1 MMKLRMRTALLASAA
16 LLLGLASCKS
26 DKQEAALQN
35 GECDTYVG
43 VSVRFPAPETRDLP
57 GDYNKLGEWQ
67 GRDKIQKIKVYVAT
81 TSGSSTSVSSDQF
94 TETAFNG
101 INNGIL
107 APNLAVEAKSGD
119 KVKVYV
125 VINDINN
132 KVTNILD
139 AKAADGATFDAEFK
153 KAVATVAAIA
163 DVAKYE
169 SEKDIVLMTNETA
182 PVDVTIAP
190 NISKEDA
197 IGGKANRVEVRVS
210 RVVSRAI
217 VTVDDGAVKTIDV
230 KRTSTDAEGHPTES
244 KTATATIKDV
254 KYQVTG
260 SALQFNVLE
269 DHENWKVAAPV
280 YDFVP
285 ATTVTTWAAL
295 GTEAAGKILPTD
307 AGGYQDALVKEN
319 NELANVKAA
328 LGAETFSKFVLPV
341 THDAAN
347 YRKGNTTMFE
357 IKATFT
363 VDKIDGVAP
372 TSPDAQTVYLGLSDG
387 KFYSTKE
394 RAEAMD
400 NALGAGATYE
410 KKQSTTEYKNGE
422 MYYYIWL
429 NPNVAYDDPDKTKKI
444 SMSPTVRNQV
454 YHAHITGFGEMGV
467 SDKDKINPGE
477 ELETKKTHLSVQL
490 RVLPWTI
497 HSYTVNLV
505 NRY

>member
-26 DKQEAALQN
+26 DRQEAALQN
-35 GECDTYVG
+35 GQCDTYVG

-57 GDYNKLGEWQ
+57 GDYNQKGEWQ
-67 GRDKIQKIKVYVAT
+67 GRDVIKKIKVYVAT
-81 TSGSSTSVSSDQF
+81 TSNGTTTISSNQF
-94 TETAFNG
+94 TEANFGG

-125 VINDINN
+125 VINDVNN
-132 KVTNILD
+132 KVTSILD
-139 AKAADGATFDAEFK
+139 QKAATGATFDDEFK

-163 DVAKYE
+163 DVAKYDA
-169 SEKDIVLMTNETA
+169 EKDIVLMTNEKA
-182 PVDVTIAP
+182 PEDVTIAP

-210 RVVSRAI
+210 RVASRAI
-217 VTVDDGAVKTIDV
+217 ATVDDEAVKTIDI
-230 KRTSTDAEGHPTES
+230 KRTFTEIDAEGKTTTTES
-244 KTATATIKDV
+244 KTATVTVKDIM
-254 KYQVTG
+254 YQVTG

-269 DHENWKVAAPV
+269 DRKNWKVAAPV
-280 YDFVP
+280 YDFIP
-285 ATTVTTWAAL
+285 TSSTWANL
-295 GTEAAGKILPTD
+295 VTEGANKMLFSD
-307 AGGYQDALVKEN
+307 AEGY
-319 NELANVKAA
+319 KAA
-328 LGAETFSKFVLPV
+328 LTATDNSVDNVKKALGEEKFSKFVLPV
-341 THDAAN
+341 THAKGK
-347 YRKGNTTMFE
+347 YMKGNTTMFE

-363 VDKIDGVAP
+363 VDKIDGAAP
-372 TSPDAQTVYLGLSDG
+372 ANENAQTVFLGLSDG

-394 RAEAMD
+394 KAEAMD
-400 NALGAGATYE
+400 VNATGTSE
-410 KKQSTTEYKNGE
+410 KKQSAKEYKNGE

-429 NPNVAYDDPDKTKKI
+429 NPDVEYSNLDKTI
-444 SMSPTVRNQV
+444 SESPTVRNQV

-467 SDKDKINPGE
+467 ADKDEIKPDDP
-477 ELETKKTHLSVQL
+477 LETKKTHLSVQL

-497 HSYTVNLV
+497 HSYTVNLI

>member
-1 MMKLRMRTALLASAA
+1 MRTALLASAA

-26 DKQEAALQN
+26 DRQEAALQN

-57 GDYNKLGEWQ
+57 GDYNEKGEWQ
-67 GRDKIQKIKVYVAT
+67 GRDVIKKIKVYVAT
-81 TSGSSTSVSSDQF
+81 TSNGATTINSDQF
-94 TETAFNG
+94 TEANFGG

-119 KVKVYV
+119 QVKVYV
-125 VINDINN
+125 VINDMAG
-132 KVTNILD
+132 KVTTILD
-139 AKAADGATFDAEFK
+139 EKANTPATFDAEFQ

-182 PVDVTIAP
+182 PVDMTIAP

-197 IGGKANRVEVRVS
+197 IGGKANRVEVKVS
-210 RVVSRAI
+210 RVASRAI
-217 VTVDDGAVKTIDV
+217 ATVDDEVVKKIEV
-230 KRTSTDAEGHPTES
+230 KRSFTDAKGVTTES
-244 KTATATIKDV
+244 TTATVTVKDIM
-254 KYQVTG
+254 YQVTG

-269 DHENWKVAAPV
+269 DRKDWKVAKDV
-280 YDFVP
+280 YDFAP
-285 ATTVTTWAAL
+285 TSSTWAGL
-295 GTEAAGKILPTD
+295 VTEGAGKMLFTD
-307 AGGYQDALVKEN
+307 AGNYQKALTAADNTVD
-319 NELANVKAA
+319 NVKKA
-328 LGAETFSKFVLPV
+328 LGEEKFSKFVLPV
-341 THDAAN
+341 THAEGK
-347 YRKGNTTMFE
+347 YKKGNTTMFE

-372 TSPDAQTVYLGLSDG
+372 TSTDAQTVYLGLSDG
-387 KFYSTKE
+387 KFYSTKAK
-394 RAEAMD
+394 AEAM
-400 NALGAGATYE
+400 NAALTGTDYE
-410 KKQSTTEYKNGE
+410 KKQSAKEYTNGE

-429 NPNVAYDDPDKTKKI
+429 NPDVDYSDTTKTI
-444 SMSPTVRNQV
+444 SESPTVRNQV

-467 SDKDKINPGE
+467 ADKDEINPDE
-477 ELETKKTHLSVQL
+477 DLETKKTHLSVQL

>member
-26 DKQEAALQN
+26 DRQEAALQN

-43 VSVRFPAPETRDLP
+43 VSVRFPAPETRALP
-57 GDYNKLGEWQ
+57 DDHNKLDGEWQ
-67 GRDKIQKIKVYVAT
+67 GRDVIKKIKVYVAT
-81 TSGSSTSVSSDQF
+81 TSGTTTTISSDQF

-119 KVKVYV
+119 KVKIYV
-125 VINDINN
+125 VINDMAG
-132 KVTNILD
+132 KVTTILD
-139 AKAADGATFDAEFK
+139 EKANTPATFDAEFQ
-153 KAVATVAAIA
+153 KAVAMVAAIA

-169 SEKDIVLMTNETA
+169 AEKDIVLMTNETA
-182 PVDVTIAP
+182 PQEMEIKP
-190 NISKEDA
+190 NVSKEDA

-210 RVVSRAI
+210 RVASRAI
-217 VTVDDGAVKTIDV
+217 ATVDDEAVKEI
-230 KRTSTDAEGHPTES
+230 KIERSFTDAEGTTTKS
-244 KTATATIKDV
+244 TTATVTVKDIM
-254 KYQVTG
+254 YQVTG

-269 DHENWKVAAPV
+269 DRTDWKVAAPV
-280 YDFVP
+280 YDFAP
-285 ATTVTTWAAL
+285 ISKDWTAL
-295 GTEAAGKILPTD
+295 ATEAKDKMIFSD
-307 AGGYQDALVKEN
+307 AEGYKAALVKAD
-319 NELANVKAA
+319 NELASVKAA
-328 LGAETFSKFVLPV
+328 LGEETFSKFVLPV
-341 THDAAN
+341 THAKGN
-347 YRKGNTTMFE
+347 YKKGNTTMFE

-363 VDKIDGVAP
+363 VDQIDGANADKTVK
-372 TSPDAQTVYLGLSDG
+372 TVYLGLSDG
-387 KFYSTKE
+387 KFYSTMEK
-394 RAEAMD
+394 AEAMD
-400 NALGAGATYE
+400 AALAAGTKYE
-410 KKQSTTEYKNGE
+410 KKQSAKEYKNGE

-429 NPNVAYDDPDKTKKI
+429 NPDVAYSNLDKTI
-444 SMSPTVRNQV
+444 SESPTVRNQV

-467 SDKDKINPGE
+467 ADKDEINPDE

>member
-26 DKQEAALQN
+26 DRQDAALQN
-35 GECDTYVG
+35 GNCDTYVG

-57 GDYNKLGEWQ
+57 GDYNEKGEWQ
-67 GRDKIQKIKVYVAT
+67 GRDKIEKIKVYVAT
-81 TSGSSTSVSSDQF
+81 TTNGTTTISSDQF
-94 TETAFNG
+94 TEANFGG

-125 VINDINN
+125 VINDVND
-132 KVTNILD
+132 KVTSILD
-139 AKAADGATFDAEFK
+139 QKAADATTFDAEFQ

-163 DVAKYE
+163 DVAKYDTD
-169 SEKDIVLMTNETA
+169 KDIVLMTNETA
-182 PVDVTIAP
+182 PVDVTIKP

-210 RVVSRAI
+210 RVASRAI
-217 VTVDDGAVKTIDV
+217 VTVDDQVEKTIEI
-230 KRTSTDAEGHPTES
+230 KRSFTDAQGTTTES
-244 KTATATIKDV
+244 TTATVTVKDIA
-254 KYQVTG
+254 YQVTG

-269 DHENWKVAAPV
+269 DRTDWKVAAPV

-285 ATTVTTWAAL
+285 TSSTWADL
-295 GTEAAGKILPTD
+295 VTEGATKMLYSDAEGYKAAI
-307 AGGYQDALVKEN
+307 VKAD

-328 LGAETFSKFVLPV
+328 LGEEKFSKFVLPV
-341 THDAAN
+341 THADGK
-347 YRKGNTTMFE
+347 YMKGNTTMFE

-363 VDKIDGVAP
+363 VDKIDGAAP
-372 TSPDAQTVYLGLSDG
+372 AGADAQTVYLGLSDG

-394 RAEAMD
+394 KAEAMD
-400 NALGAGATYE
+400 ITVTGTDYQ
-410 KKQSTTEYKNGE
+410 KKQSAKEYKNGE

-429 NPNVAYDDPDKTKKI
+429 NPDVPYEDLTKTI
-444 SMSPTVRNQV
+444 SKSPTVRNQV

-467 SDKDKINPGE
+467 ADKDEIKPDDP
-477 ELETKKTHLSVQL
+477 LETKKTHLSVQL

-497 HSYTVNLV
+497 HSYTVNLI